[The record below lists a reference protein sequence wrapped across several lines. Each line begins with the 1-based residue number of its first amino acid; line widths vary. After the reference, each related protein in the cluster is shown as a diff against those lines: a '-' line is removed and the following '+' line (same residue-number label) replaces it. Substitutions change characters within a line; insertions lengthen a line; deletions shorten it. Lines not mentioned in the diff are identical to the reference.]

1 MKKICL
7 LLFLWLVTA
16 ITAGACVVVFDPTI
30 DVGTGSTT
38 AGPYCIEKDGI
49 SVCISNG
56 IVSANHYRVYK
67 NSTITICS
75 TMGEITS
82 IEFECTAQDDAQYGP
97 GNFVTSAGS
106 YSYEGYTGLW
116 EGRETCVTFI
126 AEGNQVRLT
135 KIVVTFDCA
144 AVMPP
149 VIRPASGTY
158 YNPIEVTMTCPTSGA
173 HIYYTTNGSNPT
185 PASTPYMAPFT
196 LSAGTTVKAV
206 AVLDDEISDVTAA
219 TYEFLEATEVSCLS
233 DALLAP
239 DGEVIFIPNPVTV
252 LAQNN
257 KYLFVRD
264 MTAYALIYGNTGQ
277 TYVQGDIIP
286 GGFYVTK
293 SFYNGEP
300 EFSDPQG
307 FQPAIGN
314 TPVEPEEI
322 SGGIGHELF
331 AHYVVLH
338 NVSIVKNG
346 TQYIIIDEDGNEYP
360 AYFGSMGFPAPND
373 LTARYD
379 VYAMVGSYGRE
390 NTIYQLLP
398 IWVDRMPPIEP
409 IGFGDFFDIVADPEN
424 PNPEVTMGYDAT
436 VLHQQGNYLYAKD
449 ETGFGMVY
457 GSVGN
462 SYLPG
467 DVIPA
472 GFGGKVKEYDCHP
485 ELEQPTGF
493 QPAIGHV
500 ELVPEEITL
509 DQLDD
514 VHWGHYVVIKHV
526 KFDLERRVLYD
537 DNGNETPYYNRF
549 YVNLPADL
557 SLYYDVYG
565 IVDSY
570 SKNCIYELL
579 ITDWFPKPIPGL
591 IPCLEDLYDLPQGV
605 IGQFSLPLIVV
616 YQNGPNLYVKDTC
629 GQFGLI
635 YGNVGGTFAMGDSI
649 IGYASWTTYQG
660 ARQLTPAEPWSL
672 VGHGPEVEP
681 EEMPIEEL
689 SQDMAHWYLY
699 FEDVKIVLGEDGSL
713 YIDDGIELLKIWDKF
728 HVQVEPGHD
737 GSYYYPCDVNCD
749 GEVTIADVNAII
761 DVILNGLPEGYTLR
775 DLVDDIDF
783 DATYDIWGFLT
794 LYRYD
799 LELYPTRIVKHG
811 YGIPWPIDD
820 PRYFDV
826 NGDGEVTIADVN
838 WLIDWILSH

>member
-1 MKKICL
+1 MKRTCL
-7 LLFLWLVTA
+7 LLLAWLAA
-16 ITAGACVVVFDPTI
+16 ITAAMANVVIFDPTV

-38 AGPYCIEKDGI
+38 AGPYCIEKDGVTVSI
-49 SVCISNG
+49 SKGVANG
-56 IVSANHYRVYK
+56 IHYRVYK
-67 NSTITICS
+67 NETITICS
-75 TMGEITS
+75 SICDIVK
-82 IEFECTAQDDAQYGP
+82 IEFQCVAMDDAQYGP
-97 GNFVTSAGS
+97 GNFVTDVGS
-106 YSYEGYTGLW
+106 YSYQGYIGVW
-116 EGRETCVTFI
+116 EGIAPCVTFT
-126 AEGNQVRLT
+126 AVGNQVRLT
-135 KIVVTFDCA
+135 KIVVTYECNG
-144 AVMPP
+144 VRPP

-158 YNPIEVTMTCPTSGA
+158 YNPIEVTMTCPNSGA
-173 HIYYTTNGSNPT
+173 SIYYTTNGSDPT
-185 PASTPYMAPFT
+185 PASTPYVAPFT
-196 LSAGTTVKAV
+196 LSAETTVKAV
-206 AVLDDEISDVTAA
+206 SVLDGEMSDVATA

-252 LAQNN
+252 LAQNKN
-257 KYLFVRD
+257 YLFVRD
-264 MTAYALIYGNTGQ
+264 NSAYALIYGQVGQ
-277 TYVQGDIIP
+277 TYAQGDIIP

-300 EFSDPQG
+300 ELTYPQG
-307 FQPAIGN
+307 FRPAIGN

-322 SGGIGHELF
+322 SGGIGHDLF
-331 AHYVVLH
+331 AHYVVLR

-379 VYAMVGSYGRE
+379 VYAMVGSYCRE

-398 IWVDRMPPIEP
+398 IRVDRIPPIEL
-409 IGFGDFFDIVADPEN
+409 IGFGGFFDIIADPEN

-436 VLHQQGNYLYAKD
+436 VLHQQGNYLFAKD

-500 ELVPEEITL
+500 ELIPEEITL

-514 VHWGHYVVIKHV
+514 LHWGHYVVIKHV

-549 YVNLPADL
+549 YVNLPEDL

-570 SKNCIYELL
+570 GKNCIYELL

-681 EEMPIEEL
+681 EEMPIEEI
-689 SQDMAHWYLY
+689 SHDMIHWYVRLSDVAIK
-699 FEDVKIVLGEDGSL
+699 FGDVSPWAEDETGVIAIFDRFQPDVVNWVAW
-713 YIDDGIELLKIWDKF
+713 ID
-728 HVQVEPGHD
+728 
-737 GSYYYPCDVNCD
+737 CDVNCD
-749 GEVTIADVNAII
+749 NEINIADINALI
-761 DVILNGLPEGYTLR
+761 DAILRGYTDDSPMLR
-775 DLVDDIDF
+775 VSPDDLVP
-783 DATYDIWGFLT
+783 DATYDVDGFI
-794 LYRYD
+794 YVYKNE
-799 LELYPTRIVKHG
+799 LEIIPVRIVRHG
-811 YGIPWPIDD
+811 IVIPPC
-820 PRYFDV
+820 PPPFRYDV

-838 WLIDWILSH
+838 CIIEWIFNH